1 MSENQECLSDFAI
14 DRYLAGE
21 HEEPAAVERRVQ
33 SCEHC
38 RVRLETLRL
47 DAEQARAALP
57 GLPSPREGRG
67 GWVAL
72 VAVAAGLLLA
82 LSLAWAL
89 VPTDEGTAS
98 SGSARIARTRTK
110 GRARMTAYVR
120 RGERVFTLGNE
131 ALQEGDA
138 LAFAYTTAQES
149 HLAVFDIDG
158 GRVALLHPRGASTL
172 SVKAGV
178 DVELDLAVELDGSL
192 SEERIVAVFCS
203 GPTATGEL
211 AASLEAA
218 TALPDG
224 CFSDSI
230 ELRKVGAP

>member
-1 MSENQECLSDFAI
+1 MSANQECLSDIAI

-38 RVRLETLRL
+38 RARLEALRL

-57 GLPSPREGRG
+57 ELPGGRQPRG
-67 GWVAL
+67 GWVGL
-72 VAVAAGLLLA
+72 MAVAAGLLLA

-89 VPTDEGTAS
+89 VLTDDG
-98 SGSARIARTRTK
+98 SGSSDSDRIAHTRTK

-120 RGERVFTLGNE
+120 RGERVFRLGDK
-131 ALQEGDA
+131 ALQEGDGI
-138 LAFAYTTAQES
+138 AFAYTSPQDS

-158 GRVALLHPRGASTL
+158 GHVALLHPGGPLTL
-172 SVKAGV
+172 PVEAGV
-178 DVELDLAVELDGSL
+178 DVELGLAVELDGSL

-203 GPTATGEL
+203 DPAATAEL
-211 AASLEAA
+211 EASLEAA
-218 TALPDG
+218 AALPEG

-230 ELRKVGAP
+230 ELRKAGDR

>member
-38 RVRLETLRL
+38 RARLETLRL

-57 GLPSPREGRG
+57 ELSGTRQARG

-89 VPTDEGTAS
+89 LPADDGTGAAAS
-98 SGSARIARTRTK
+98 DRIARTRTK

-120 RGERVFTLGNE
+120 RGDRVFTLGGE
-131 ALQEGDA
+131 ELQEGDA
-138 LAFAYTTAQES
+138 LAFAYTSPEDS
-149 HLAVFDIDG
+149 HLAVFDIDD
-158 GRVALLHPRGASTL
+158 GRVALLHPAGSSTHL
-172 SVKAGV
+172 VKAGV
-178 DVELDLAVELDGSL
+178 DVELELAVELDDSL
-192 SEERIVAVFCS
+192 TEERIVAVFCS
-203 GPTATGEL
+203 EPAATSEL
-211 AASLEAA
+211 ATSLEAA
-218 TALPDG
+218 TALPEG